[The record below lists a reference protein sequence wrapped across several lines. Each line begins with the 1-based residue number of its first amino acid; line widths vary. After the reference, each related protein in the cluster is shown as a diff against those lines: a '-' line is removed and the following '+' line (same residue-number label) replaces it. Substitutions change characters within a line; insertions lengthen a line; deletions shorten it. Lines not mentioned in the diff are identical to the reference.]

1 MNPCSIALFCAAS
14 DPFPPP
20 MDIEEAK
27 EPRNSWRMDEREK
40 TPPLIRLTS
49 DSTNRSAWALDKFEH
64 CI

>member
-1 MNPCSIALFCAAS
+1 
-14 DPFPPP
+14 